1 MRCGRSILLAL
12 AMLLAGVNATPAGTL
27 ITVNWASDS
36 TVDGTGTG
44 VLNGTNQVSYTT
56 AIGFNAGESFPTSLW
71 ATSLGTAAATG
82 GAVTF
87 DTCGVLGGGVGGTT
101 ETISFSQAIV
111 NPILLINFLGGPS
124 GYAADS
130 FNFGNT
136 TFSLLSANNATA
148 SGNVVSSKMAVTDSA
163 NDGFGIQLNGTFG
176 PANALVFAYSS
187 DGLGSNGLQ
196 TVRFTIGT
204 AAVPEPSGLIL
215 LGLGFCG
222 VLGYGWRRR
231 QRAVA

>member
-1 MRCGRSILLAL
+1 
-12 AMLLAGVNATPAGTL
+12 MLLAGVKATPAGTL
-27 ITVNWASDS
+27 ITVNWALDS
-36 TVDGTGTG
+36 TVDGMGTG

-56 AIGFNAGESFPTSLW
+56 AVGFNAGESFPTSLW
-71 ATSLGTAAATG
+71 ATSLGTAGATG

-87 DTCGVLGGGVGGTT
+87 DTCGVLGGALGGTT

-111 NPILLINFLGGPS
+111 NPILLVNFLGGPS
-124 GYAADS
+124 GGYAADS
-130 FNFGNT
+130 FNFGNS

-148 SGNVVSSKMAVTDSA
+148 SGNVVSSTTAVTDSA

-176 PANALVFAYSS
+176 PAKALVFTYSS
-187 DGLGSNGLQ
+187 DGNGSNGLQ

-215 LGLGFCG
+215 LGLGLCG
-222 VLGYGWRRR
+222 VLGYGRSRR